1 VTTNET
7 TLREVG
13 AGGGEVL
20 FSWTDGKQDEGAGH
34 GVAVGSLNHPRH
46 AGLDPVGHD
55 QSRTRAGLFRDSD
68 QKRKGKLRSS
78 QGIVVSDCFIC
89 NVVINTCA
97 VEMPTLSSRKRRSC
111 GGN

>member
-46 AGLDPVGHD
+46 AGLDPVVDMISHALTLVF
-55 QSRTRAGLFRDSD
+55 SEIPTRNE
-68 QKRKGKLRSS
+68 K
-78 QGIVVSDCFIC
+78 V
-89 NVVINTCA
+89 N
-97 VEMPTLSSRKRRSC
+97 
-111 GGN
+111 